1 MPDAGDQRRRPVG
14 GDGEDPDDRAEGCV
28 HGDSLPSRN
37 SRQCSTTL
45 VRKGDRMRLSRDDIL
60 KAEDTAP
67 EEVPVPEWGGT
78 VLVRGMTGKE
88 RDQFEV
94 SLPQEAAGSVQ
105 VQRGRA
111 GGRPPG
117 RNLVNMR
124 AKIVA
129 RCVVTDDGGRTV
141 SHADV
146 AALWEKSGAPID
158 WIFTVA
164 ARLSGMGEEDAEKMA
179 AKFGEADSAPS

>member
-1 MPDAGDQRRRPVG
+1 
-14 GDGEDPDDRAEGCV
+14 
-28 HGDSLPSRN
+28 
-37 SRQCSTTL
+37 
-45 VRKGDRMRLSRDDIL
+45 MRLSRDDIL

-94 SLPQEAAGSVQ
+94 SLAEESAGAVQ

-129 RCVVTDDGGRTV
+129 RCVITDDGERMF
-141 SHADV
+141 SDADV
-146 AALWEKSGAPID
+146 TALGEKSGAPID
-158 WIFTVA
+158 RIFTVA
-164 ARLSGMGEEDAEKMA
+164 ARLSGMGEEDAETMA
-179 AKFGEADSAPS
+179 ANFAEADGAPSSSASQETSARPRKGSSPR

>member
-1 MPDAGDQRRRPVG
+1 
-14 GDGEDPDDRAEGCV
+14 
-28 HGDSLPSRN
+28 
-37 SRQCSTTL
+37 
-45 VRKGDRMRLSRDDIL
+45 MRLSRDDIL
-60 KAEDTAP
+60 KAEDTTP

-94 SLPQEAAGSVQ
+94 SLAEESAGAVQ

-129 RCVVTDDGGRTV
+129 RCVVDDDGNRLFSDPDIT
-141 SHADV
+141 
-146 AALWEKSGAPID
+146 ALGEKSVAPID
-158 WIFTVA
+158 RTFTVA
-164 ARLSGMGEEDAEKMA
+164 APLSGRRQRSSGPRPRRSSGTPRARRRRGKAWLVSPRARLSSRRCRGG
-179 AKFGEADSAPS
+179 

>member
-1 MPDAGDQRRRPVG
+1 
-14 GDGEDPDDRAEGCV
+14 
-28 HGDSLPSRN
+28 
-37 SRQCSTTL
+37 
-45 VRKGDRMRLSRDDIL
+45 MRLSRDDIL
-60 KAEDTAP
+60 KAEDTTP

-94 SLPQEAAGSVQ
+94 SLAEESAGSAQ

-129 RCVVTDDGGRTV
+129 RCVVDDDGQRLV
-141 SHADV
+141 SDADV
-146 AALWEKSGAPID
+146 TALGEHSGAPMARAFPD
-158 WIFTVA
+158 A
-164 ARLSGMGEEDAEKMA
+164 ARLSGLGEEDTET
-179 AKFGEADSAPS
+179 

>member
-1 MPDAGDQRRRPVG
+1 MSLIDRRARC
-14 GDGEDPDDRAEGCV
+14 AA
-28 HGDSLPSRN
+28 SRSCSYCSSVSSAFTFCI
-37 SRQCSTTL
+37 SRTL
-45 VRKGDRMRLSRDDIL
+45 HDWAQMRLSRDDIL

-94 SLPQEAAGSVQ
+94 SLAEESAGAGQ

-129 RCVVTDDGGRTV
+129 RGVRDHDGNRLF
-141 SHADV
+141 SDAHIP
-146 AALWEKSGAPID
+146 ALWEKTG
-158 WIFTVA
+158 
-164 ARLSGMGEEDAEKMA
+164 
-179 AKFGEADSAPS
+179 

>member
-1 MPDAGDQRRRPVG
+1 
-14 GDGEDPDDRAEGCV
+14 
-28 HGDSLPSRN
+28 
-37 SRQCSTTL
+37 
-45 VRKGDRMRLSRDDIL
+45 MRLSRDDIL
-60 KAEDTAP
+60 KAEDTTP
-67 EEVPVPEWGGT
+67 EEVPVPEWGGS

-94 SLPQEAAGSVQ
+94 SLAEESAGSVQ

-129 RCVVTDDGGRTV
+129 RCVVDDDGNRLF
-141 SHADV
+141 SDADV
-146 AALWEKSGAPID
+146 AALGEKSGAPID
-158 WIFTVA
+158 RIFIVA
-164 ARLSGMGEEDAEKMA
+164 ARLSGMGEEDAETMTA
-179 AKFGEADSAPS
+179 NFAEADGAPSSSASQETSARPRKGSSPR

>member
-1 MPDAGDQRRRPVG
+1 
-14 GDGEDPDDRAEGCV
+14 
-28 HGDSLPSRN
+28 
-37 SRQCSTTL
+37 
-45 VRKGDRMRLSRDDIL
+45 MRLSRDDIL
-60 KAEDTAP
+60 KAEDTTP

-94 SLPQEAAGSVQ
+94 SLAEESAGAVQ

-129 RCVVTDDGGRTV
+129 RCVVTDEGERMFSD
-141 SHADV
+141 ADV
-146 AALWEKSGAPID
+146 AALGEKSGAPID
-158 WIFTVA
+158 RIFTVA
-164 ARLSGMGEEDAEKMA
+164 ARLSGMGEEDTEEMA
-179 AKFGEADSAPS
+179 ANFAEADGAPSSSASQETSARRPKGSSAR